1 MKKPKTWIVPVES
14 LSGTDDVFVTLS
26 EELIKKLKWK
36 EGDEFAFEAV
46 EGGYVLRKVTN
57 TK

>member
-14 LSGTDDVFVTLS
+14 LSGTDDVFVTLPKA
-26 EELIKKLKWK
+26 LIKKLKWK
-36 EGDEFAFEAV
+36 EGDEITFEVV
-46 EGGYVLRKVTN
+46 EGGYSLRKVTN